1 MPRIIANNL
10 VRNQFLGS
18 LKQETTSKAK
28 MDFSRISS
36 THQRP
41 DTFLSNSESTLNKNS
56 ARQDIPQYK
65 NMFVKGIFSKEVDS
79 PSFSISKDTLIQL
92 QDTSSE
98 NTTKAQ
104 EINKS
109 DLLPLESIETKK
121 LAAPF
126 STDFKAENSISNE
139 RRSSDPLPR
148 LKFENTEKN
157 SKLNMT
163 STVSKVEMIGHEFAP
178 ETLMFSESLQKTA
191 DKYGVVIGLRSPS
204 ELGQIHLKE
213 GHPTKNFHV
222 KAKSS
227 STGPTAGFIAEKAK
241 YSKMPSS
248 QWEKQ
253 EGYIKE
259 ALNKG
264 SELLDLSL
272 SQVQIDNAL
281 DNGAMTK
288 IKDNLFV
295 AIYHDEKVV
304 FSIEPPD
311 NIVRE
316 LDGSPVK
323 VLTNP
328 PESDGFK
335 SIQKAITADYD
346 LFCIAPKVNQ
356 NVNLRPLIVGNKVI
370 KFTQMK
376 KAETISGRVNEYMRS
391 GGALG
396 FRRAQDIF
404 VQGKGDPKGLDTDK
418 GNLHYFANVII
429 NDINKNVNEE
439 GFKGGKLVWHG
450 EEIANPYSGGFDP
463 ADKPIFFIPKQSPQQ
478 VETKEELRALFS
490 ELRGAGFAPD
500 RNLRFNV

>member
-1 MPRIIANNL
+1 MPRILVNNL
-10 VRNQFLGS
+10 VRNQFLGA
-18 LKQETTSKAK
+18 LKQERMSKAK

-36 THQRP
+36 THQTP
-41 DTFLSNSESTLNKNS
+41 NTFLSNSESTLNKNS
-56 ARQDIPQYK
+56 ARQDMPQYK
-65 NMFVKGIFSKEVDS
+65 NIFVKGIFSTEIET
-79 PSFSISKDTLIQL
+79 PSISMSKDTLIQS
-92 QDTSSE
+92 QDKTSE
-98 NTTKAQ
+98 NTTIPQ

-109 DLLPLESIETKK
+109 DLLPLEAIETKK
-121 LAAPF
+121 VAAPF
-126 STDFKAENSISNE
+126 STDIKAEKTTLNE
-139 RRSSDPLPR
+139 RRSSDLLPR
-148 LKFENTEKN
+148 LKFESTDKN

-163 STVSKVEMIGHEFAP
+163 STVSKVEMIGHEFVA

-213 GHPTKNFHV
+213 GYPTKNFHV

-227 STGPTAGFIAEKAK
+227 SSGPTAGFIAEKAK

-253 EGYIKE
+253 EGYIAE
-259 ALNKG
+259 AQIKG
-264 SELLDLSL
+264 SKLVDLSL

-288 IKDNLFV
+288 IKDNLFS
-295 AIYHDEKVV
+295 ATYHDEVV
-304 FSIEPPD
+304 LFSIEPPD

-316 LDGSPVK
+316 YNGVPVK

-328 PESDGFK
+328 PESDGSE
-335 SIQKAITADYD
+335 SIQKPITADYD

-356 NVNLRPLIVGNKVI
+356 DVNLRPLIVGNKII
-370 KFTQMK
+370 KFNQMK
-376 KAETISGRVNEYMRS
+376 KAATISGKVAEYMRS
-391 GGALG
+391 GGASG

-404 VQGKGDPKGLDTDK
+404 VKGEGNPKGLDKDK

-450 EEIANPYSGGFDP
+450 EEIANPYSAGFDP

-478 VETKEELRALFS
+478 IETKEELSALFN
-490 ELRGAGFAPD
+490 ELREAGFAPD